1 MSARDRTGQA
11 WEHVDAVFLV
21 VGEPTRSHTLASAG
35 THTTQEPILYHPI
48 ALLDGDCHE
57 LTRAAERPDA
67 PWEDCDVMTRI
78 A

>member
-1 MSARDRTGQA
+1 MTVEGDRTGQT

-21 VGEPTRSHTLASAG
+21 VGEPTR
-35 THTTQEPILYHPI
+35 
-48 ALLDGDCHE
+48 
-57 LTRAAERPDA
+57 AAERPHQ